1 MLDEFPETLVNVE
14 WHSSGY
20 TPGDSDFD
28 DCIYYESVGACYGAR
43 GSMYGVGG
51 IPHTQWNGVESFV
64 GGWGGA
70 NWQPAYDNFVPIYQS
85 MVGGDTPY
93 DIIINGLKE
102 DLQVTYEITVSLDT
116 DMSNSNMKVEIIVVE
131 DKIMSYWG
139 AVAIDHNARNV
150 GRHWLVTEDLNIMYE
165 GESQTFSGSFEIDG
179 EAWNP
184 DSVKIIS
191 LVQDY
196 DTYEIFQA
204 QQLNVN
210 EFDTDQDGV
219 MNNDDNCIADYNPGQ
234 EDIDEDGM
242 GDACDICDNANIF
255 IPGNVNGDL
264 WWYDTGSLDP
274 TVSVDIFDVLRLADI
289 VTSGDQESCGYQ
301 AGDMTGEGDVNIIDI
316 IALVSMIL
324 DGTLGNVS
332 LNQAGDS
339 IL

>member
-1 MLDEFPETLVNVE
+1 
-14 WHSSGY
+14 
-20 TPGDSDFD
+20 
-28 DCIYYESVGACYGAR
+28 
-43 GSMYGVGG
+43 MYGVGG
-51 IPHTQWNGVESFV
+51 IPHTQWNGVEETV
-64 GGWGGA
+64 GGYPNG
-70 NWQPAYDNFVPIYQS
+70 NWQAIIGTFEALYAS
-85 MVGGDTPY
+85 MVGDDTPY
-93 DIIINGLKE
+93 EIDINGYVGE
-102 DLQVTYEITVSLDT
+102 QVSYDVTVSMDA

-139 AVAIDHNARNV
+139 SVGIDHNARNV
-150 GRHWLVTEDLNIMYE
+150 GRHWLVTEDLDVMYE

-196 DTYEIFQA
+196 DTYEIFQV

-210 EFDTDQDGV
+210 EFDTDQDGI
-219 MNNDDNCIADYNPGQ
+219 MNNDDNCMTDYNPGQ
-234 EDIDEDGM
+234 EDIDGDGM
-242 GDACDICDNANIF
+242 GDACDICDNENIWVSGNAN
-255 IPGNVNGDL
+255 GNLG
-264 WWYDTGSLDP
+264 LDDN
-274 TVSVDIFDVLRLADI
+274 VIIDVFDVLSLADI

-332 LNQAGDS
+332 LNQSGDS

>member
-1 MLDEFPETLVNVE
+1 MLEEFPETLVNIE
-14 WHSSGY
+14 WHSAGY
-20 TPGDSDFD
+20 TPGDSDFA
-28 DCIYYESVGACYGAR
+28 DCYYYDSFGACYGVRA
-43 GSMYGVGG
+43 SMYGVGG
-51 IPHTQWNGVESFV
+51 IPHTQWNGVEETV
-64 GGWGGA
+64 GGYPNG
-70 NWQPAYDNFVPIYQS
+70 NWEAIIGTFEAIYAS
-85 MVGGDTPY
+85 MVGADTPY

-102 DLQVTYEITVSLDT
+102 ELQVTYEITVSLDA
-116 DMSNSNMKVEIIVVE
+116 DMSNANKKVEIIVVE

-139 AVAIDHNARNV
+139 AVGIDHNARNV
-150 GRHWLVTEDLNIMYE
+150 GRHWLVTEDLDVMYE
-165 GESQTFSGSFEIDG
+165 GESQTFTGSFEIDG
-179 EAWNP
+179 EAWNQ

-196 DTYEIFQA
+196 DTYEIFQV

-210 EFDTDQDGV
+210 EFDTDQDGIV
-219 MNNDDNCIADYNPGQ
+219 NNDDNCMTDYNPGQ
-234 EDIDEDGM
+234 EDIDGDGM

-264 WWYDTGSLDP
+264 WWYDTGNLDP

-301 AGDMTGEGDVNIIDI
+301 TGDMTGEGDVNIIDI

>member
-28 DCIYYESVGACYGAR
+28 DCIYLESGSCYGVR

-102 DLQVTYEITVSLDT
+102 DLQVTYEIIVSLDA

-139 AVAIDHNARNV
+139 AVGIDHNARNV
-150 GRHWLVTEDLNIMYE
+150 GRHWLVTEDLDVMYE

-196 DTYEIFQA
+196 DTYEIFQV

-210 EFDTDQDGV
+210 EFDTDQDGI
-219 MNNDDNCIADYNPGQ
+219 MNDADNCMNIYNPDQ
-234 EDIDEDGM
+234 EDIDGDGL
-242 GDACDICDNANIF
+242 GDACDICDNENIWVSGNAN
-255 IPGNVNGDL
+255 GNLG
-264 WWYDTGSLDP
+264 LDDN
-274 TVSVDIFDVLRLADI
+274 VIIDVFDVLSLADI

-301 AGDMTGEGDVNIIDI
+301 TGDMTGEGDVNIIDI

-324 DGTLGNVS
+324 DGTFGNVS